1 MPLKGKT
8 ALITGGSRGIGRA
21 VGERLAREG
30 ADIVLV
36 SRSQEGSDT
45 AAAEIRKSTG
55 VRVQSF
61 AADVADAHQAAA
73 VMAKLDRLD
82 ILVNNAGIC
91 HLAKPFADLPL
102 EAWQETLGVNLLG
115 IVNFT
120 RLAIPLLKRQGEG
133 KIVNIASLA
142 GEVGG
147 IATAA
152 DYVASKAALQGIT
165 KSLAR
170 DLGVKHINVNAI
182 APGFVRTQMT
192 EKMSIQLSSIP
203 LRQVAEPGDIAA
215 AAAFLASDDARLI
228 TGTTLDVNGGLYMN

>member
-152 DYVASKAALQGIT
+152 DYVASKAAVIGLT

-170 DLGVKHINVNAI
+170 ELGPDGINVNAV
-182 APGFVRTQMT
+182 APGFVRTSMA
-192 EKMSIQLSSIP
+192 EKMDIQLAAIP
-203 LRQVAEPGDIAA
+203 LRRIAEPADIAGA
-215 AAAFLASDDARLI
+215 VHFLSSEDARCI
-228 TGTTLDVNGGLYMN
+228 TGMVLDVNGGLYMG

>member
-45 AAAEIRKSTG
+45 AAAEICKSTG

-120 RLAIPLLKRQGEG
+120 RLAIPLLKRQGAG

-152 DYVASKAALQGIT
+152 DYVASKAAVIGLT

-170 DLGVKHINVNAI
+170 ELGPDGINVNAV
-182 APGFVRTQMT
+182 APGFVRTSMA
-192 EKMSIQLSSIP
+192 EKMDIRLAAIP
-203 LRQVAEPGDIAA
+203 LRRIAEPADIAGA
-215 AAAFLASDDARLI
+215 VHFLSSEDARCI
-228 TGTTLDVNGGLYMN
+228 TGMVLDVNGGLYMG

>member
-1 MPLKGKT
+1 
-8 ALITGGSRGIGRA
+8 
-21 VGERLAREG
+21 
-30 ADIVLV
+30 
-36 SRSQEGSDT
+36 
-45 AAAEIRKSTG
+45 
-55 VRVQSF
+55 
-61 AADVADAHQAAA
+61 
-73 VMAKLDRLD
+73 MAKLDRLD

-120 RLAIPLLKRQGEG
+120 RLAIPLLKRQGAG

-152 DYVASKAALQGIT
+152 DYVASKAAVIGLT

-170 DLGVKHINVNAI
+170 ELATGLPSPAHLSGRKYYYRLLVLRADNI
-182 APGFVRTQMT
+182 AFISDIT
-192 EKMSIQLSSIP
+192 EDFLVISSPKRRLFRFRILSSKSFATTFTSLLTSLIKSNQTQGIEGTE
-203 LRQVAEPGDIAA
+203 RVICY
-215 AAAFLASDDARLI
+215 DDWLS
-228 TGTTLDVNGGLYMN
+228 G